1 MFTYYRVVFSN
12 ILIVEDEAIIA
23 LDLELK
29 LENLGYNVVCTVSSG
44 ADALR
49 FVQDN
54 EVDLIF
60 MDIFLRGKLTGVEA
74 AVMIREEFNIPIIY
88 NSANSDPK
96 TFEMIKNQED
106 YEFLVKPFDDVE
118 LQKVINRILKFK

>member
-1 MFTYYRVVFSN
+1 MFSN

-49 FVQDN
+49 FVQDS

-60 MDIFLRGKLTGVEA
+60 MDIFLKGKLTGVEA

-106 YEFLVKPFDDVE
+106 YEFLMKPFDDAE

>member
-1 MFTYYRVVFSN
+1 VFSN

-49 FVQDN
+49 FVQDS

-60 MDIFLRGKLTGVEA
+60 MDIFLKGKLTGVEA

-106 YEFLVKPFDDVE
+106 YEFLMKPFDDAE